1 MLREIGHV
9 TRQRATWAL
18 SPCVAALVGCAPD
31 DAACIED
38 AQLWQSPPAG
48 LLCVRGDLVVQGRA
62 PEDLAVLARVEAIEG
77 SLIVHDNPALA
88 ELPAWPALVSIGGSL
103 SISHNAALTAV
114 RGFPVLEDLSG
125 GLYVA
130 ENPALVELQL
140 SEGVTAVESAFITLN
155 PSLLE
160 LQGLL
165 KLTEVAGD
173 LRVTHNAGLLAL
185 ELPALREVGGD
196 LLVTDNPSLRS
207 AELPALRAVETLSIV
222 ANASLASL
230 AGFSALRAVRGALIE
245 DNDALEEIRWTA
257 PETAWLMIT
266 DNARLEQIDGAA
278 SALAPDGRLHIT
290 LNPALRAMT
299 GFDAVESLAGLTL
312 EENEA
317 LPELSAFSA
326 LARVGD
332 LAVVRNA
339 AFTGPEAWL
348 PALAEVSGDLSL
360 YGNPSLPPAT
370 VDSLLAR
377 ITVGADIRVG
387 DNLGEDTEL
396 DPCPWPEDGIC
407 DAAQGWLGRGTEL
420 CLIDPEDCGTV

>member
-1 MLREIGHV
+1 M
-9 TRQRATWAL
+9 
-18 SPCVAALVGCAPD
+18 GCAPD

-48 LLCVRGDLVVQGRA
+48 LFCVRGDLVVQGRA

-77 SLIVHDNPALA
+77 SLVVHDNAALA

-103 SISHNAALTAV
+103 SISHNAVLTAV

-130 ENPALVELQL
+130 ENPALVELEL
-140 SEGVTAVESAFITLN
+140 GEGVTAVEMAFITLN
-155 PSLLE
+155 PSLRE
-160 LQGLL
+160 LQGLSR
-165 KLTEVAGD
+165 LTEVASD

-185 ELPALREVGGD
+185 ELPALRQVGGD

-222 ANASLASL
+222 ANASLESL
-230 AGFSALRAVRGALIE
+230 AGFSALEAVKAALIE

-257 PETAWLMIT
+257 PGTSWLMIT
-266 DNARLEQIDGAA
+266 DNARLERIDGAA
-278 SALAPDGRLHIT
+278 SSLTADGRLHIT
-290 LNPALRAMT
+290 LNPALQTVT
-299 GFDAVESLAGLTL
+299 GFGAVESLAGLML

-317 LPELSAFSA
+317 LPGLAAFSA
-326 LARVGD
+326 LARIGD

-339 AFTGPEAWL
+339 AFTGPDAWF
-348 PALAEVSGDLSL
+348 PALAEVSGNLSMYGNLSL
-360 YGNPSLPPAT
+360 LPVTA
-370 VDSLLAR
+370 DSLLAR
-377 ITVGADIRVG
+377 ITVGGEIRVG

-396 DPCPWPEDGIC
+396 DPCPWSEDGIC
-407 DAAQGWLGRGTEL
+407 DAATGWLGRGTEL
-420 CLIDPEDCGTV
+420 CVIDPEDCGTV

>member
-9 TRQRATWAL
+9 TRQRASWAL

-62 PEDLAVLARVEAIEG
+62 SEELVVLARVEAIEG

-103 SISHNAALTAV
+103 SISHNPALTAV
-114 RGFPVLEDLSG
+114 HGFPVLEDLSG

-140 SEGVTAVESAFITLN
+140 GEGVTAVETVFITLN

-160 LQGLL
+160 LQGLS
-165 KLTEVAGD
+165 KLTEIAGD

-196 LLVTDNPSLRS
+196 LLVTENPSLRS
-207 AELPALRAVETLSIV
+207 AELPALRAAQTLSFV
-222 ANASLASL
+222 GNASLESL
-230 AGFSALRAVRGALIE
+230 DGFSALKAVRAALIE
-245 DNDALEEIRWTA
+245 DNDALEEIRWTV
-257 PETAWLMIT
+257 PGTAWLMIT
-266 DNARLEQIDGAA
+266 NNARLERIDGAA
-278 SALAPDGRLHIT
+278 SALAAEGRLHVT
-290 LNPALRAMT
+290 LNPALQAMT
-299 GFDAVESLAGLTL
+299 GFDAVESLADLTL
-312 EENEA
+312 AENEA

-326 LARVGD
+326 LARIGD

-339 AFTGPEAWL
+339 AFTGSDAWF
-348 PALAEVSGDLSL
+348 PALAEVSENFSL
-360 YGNPSLPPAT
+360 YGNASLPPSM

-377 ITVGADIRVG
+377 ITVGAEIRVG

-407 DAAQGWLGRGTEL
+407 DAAMGWLGRGTEL
-420 CLIDPEDCGTV
+420 CVIDPEDCGTV